1 MTKLAKPLRPERIR
15 VRRDFLRAAK
25 SGDKWVTPGLIVQ
38 AGVSPNVGDEASVR
52 VGFTVS
58 KKVGNAVKRNRIRRR
73 LRTAADR
80 VLPADGRPG
89 RDYVVIGRK
98 AALKRPFSD
107 LRTAVHK
114 VDLSGAKAE
123 AKAGVGV
130 GAKAGV
136 GERPNS

>member
-1 MTKLAKPLRPERIR
+1 MIKLAKPLRPERIR

-38 AGVSPNVGDEASVR
+38 AGVSPNVGDEASMR

-58 KKVGNAVKRNRIRRR
+58 KKVGNAVKRNRVRRR
-73 LRTAADR
+73 LRAAADR

-107 LRTAVHK
+107 LVRDLRTAVHK

-123 AKAGVGV
+123 AKAG
-130 GAKAGV
+130 AKAGV